1 MFSARRTA
9 DEQDVEVTTRENIS
23 IPNVTEPAD
32 PRAGSQ
38 CTRKGNLL
46 FISGQIACDDGELV
60 GPDDP
65 LEQCR
70 QCLRHIES
78 YVSAAGGTLDDV
90 VSLDI
95 FLTDIRYRPAAGQ
108 ARAEFFNE
116 PGPSAT
122 VVGGVDLAFEGLL
135 VEISARAV
143 LS

>member
-1 MFSARRTA
+1 M
-9 DEQDVEVTTRENIS
+9 TTRENIS
-23 IPNVTEPAD
+23 IPNVAEPSD
-32 PRAGSQ
+32 PQAGSQ
-38 CTRKGNLL
+38 CIRKGNLL
-46 FISGQIACDDGELV
+46 FISGQIALDDGELV
-60 GPDDP
+60 GPNDP

-78 YVSAAGGTLDDV
+78 YVSTAGGTLDDV

-95 FLTDIRYRPAAGQ
+95 FLADIRDRPAAGQ

-135 VEISARAV
+135 VEISAQAV

>member
-1 MFSARRTA
+1 
-9 DEQDVEVTTRENIS
+9 VTTRENIS
-23 IPNVTEPAD
+23 IPNVAEPSD
-32 PRAGSQ
+32 PQAGSQ
-38 CTRKGNLL
+38 CIRKGNLL
-46 FISGQIACDDGELV
+46 FISGQIALDDGELV
-60 GPDDP
+60 GPNDP

-78 YVSAAGGTLDDV
+78 YVSTAGGTLDDV

-95 FLTDIRYRPAAGQ
+95 FLADIRYRPAAGQ
-108 ARAEFFNE
+108 ARAEFFHE

-135 VEISARAV
+135 VEISAQAV

>member
-1 MFSARRTA
+1 
-9 DEQDVEVTTRENIS
+9 VTTRENIS
-23 IPNVTEPAD
+23 ISNVIEPAD
-32 PRAGSQ
+32 PQAGSQ
-38 CTRKGNLL
+38 CIRKGNLL
-46 FISGQIACDDGELV
+46 FISGQIALDNGELV

-78 YVSAAGGTLDDV
+78 FVSAAGGTLDDV

-95 FLTDIRYRPAAGQ
+95 FLADIRYRPAAGQ

-122 VVGGVDLAFEGLL
+122 VVGGVNLAFEGLL
-135 VEISARAV
+135 VEISAQAV

>member
-1 MFSARRTA
+1 MTR
-9 DEQDVEVTTRENIS
+9 RENLT
-23 IPNVTEPAD
+23 IPNVAEPPNPA
-32 PRAGSQ
+32 AGSQ
-38 CTRKGNLL
+38 CIRKGDLL
-46 FISGQIACDDGELV
+46 FISGQISMDNGELV
-60 GPDDP
+60 GPNDP

-78 YVSAAGGTLDDV
+78 YVTAAGGTLDDV

-108 ARAEFFNE
+108 AREEFFDA

-135 VEISARAV
+135 VEVSARAV

>member
-1 MFSARRTA
+1 
-9 DEQDVEVTTRENIS
+9 VTTRENIS
-23 IPNVTEPAD
+23 IPNVAEPSD
-32 PRAGSQ
+32 PQAGSQ
-38 CTRKGNLL
+38 CIRKGNLL
-46 FISGQIACDDGELV
+46 FISGQIALDDGELV
-60 GPDDP
+60 GPNDP

-78 YVSAAGGTLDDV
+78 YVSTAGGTLDDV

-95 FLTDIRYRPAAGQ
+95 FLADIRDRPAAGQ

-135 VEISARAV
+135 VEISAQAV

>member
-1 MFSARRTA
+1 M
-9 DEQDVEVTTRENIS
+9 TTRENIS
-23 IPNVTEPAD
+23 IPNVAEPSD
-32 PRAGSQ
+32 PQAGSQ
-38 CTRKGNLL
+38 CIRKGNLL
-46 FISGQIACDDGELV
+46 FISGQIALDDGELV
-60 GPDDP
+60 GPNDP

-95 FLTDIRYRPAAGQ
+95 FLADIRYRPAAGQ

-122 VVGGVDLAFEGLL
+122 VVGGVDLAFEGLM
-135 VEISARAV
+135 VEISAQAV

>member
-1 MFSARRTA
+1 
-9 DEQDVEVTTRENIS
+9 VTIRENLS
-23 IPNVTEPAD
+23 LPNVAEPAD

-38 CTRKGNLL
+38 CIRKGNLV
-46 FISGQIACDDGELV
+46 FISGQIALDNGELV
-60 GPDDP
+60 GPGDP

-95 FLTDIRYRPAAGQ
+95 FLTDIGHRPAAGQ

-135 VEISARAV
+135 VEIRASAV

>member
-1 MFSARRTA
+1 MS
-9 DEQDVEVTTRENIS
+9 TRQNIS
-23 IPNVTEPAD
+23 IPNVGEPAD
-32 PRAGSQ
+32 LRAGSQ
-38 CTRKGNLL
+38 CVRTGNLL
-46 FISGQIACDDGELV
+46 FISGQIALDDGELI
-60 GPDDP
+60 GPNDP

-78 YVSAAGGTLDDV
+78 FVKAAGGTLDDV

-95 FLTDIRYRPAAGQ
+95 FLTDIRYRPAAGE
-108 ARAEFFNE
+108 ARAEFFNA

>member
-1 MFSARRTA
+1 MQR
-9 DEQDVEVTTRENIS
+9 QNIT
-23 IPNVTEPAD
+23 IPNVAEPAD
-32 PRAGSQ
+32 AKVASQ
-38 CTRKGNLL
+38 CVKAGNLL
-46 FISGQIACDDGELV
+46 FISGQIALDNGVLV
-60 GPDDP
+60 GPADP

-70 QCLRHIES
+70 QCFRHIAA
-78 YVSAAGGTLDDV
+78 YLAAAGGTLDDI

-95 FLTDIRYRPAAGQ
+95 FLTDIRYRQAAID
-108 ARAEFFNE
+108 ARAEFFAA

>member
-1 MFSARRTA
+1 MTA
-9 DEQDVEVTTRENIS
+9 RENIS
-23 IPNVTEPAD
+23 IPNVTEPSD
-32 PRAGSQ
+32 PSAGSQ
-38 CTRKGNLL
+38 CIRKGNLL
-46 FISGQIACDDGELV
+46 FISGQISIDNGELV
-60 GPDDP
+60 GPNDP

-78 YVSAAGGTLDDV
+78 FVTAAGGTLDDV

-95 FLTDIRYRPAAGQ
+95 FLTDIRYRPAAGE
-108 ARAEFFNE
+108 ARAEFFIA

>member
-1 MFSARRTA
+1 M
-9 DEQDVEVTTRENIS
+9 TTRENIS
-23 IPNVTEPAD
+23 IPNVAEPSD
-32 PRAGSQ
+32 PQAGSQ
-38 CTRKGNLL
+38 CIRKGNLL
-46 FISGQIACDDGELV
+46 FISGQIALDDGELV
-60 GPDDP
+60 GPNDP

-78 YVSAAGGTLDDV
+78 YVSTAGGTLDDV

-95 FLTDIRYRPAAGQ
+95 FLADIRYRPAAGQ

-122 VVGGVDLAFEGLL
+122 VVGGVALAFEGLL
-135 VEISARAV
+135 VEISAQAV

>member
-1 MFSARRTA
+1 
-9 DEQDVEVTTRENIS
+9 VTTRENIS
-23 IPNVTEPAD
+23 ISNVTEPTD
-32 PRAGSQ
+32 PQAGSQ
-38 CTRKGNLL
+38 CIRKGNLL
-46 FISGQIACDDGELV
+46 FISGQIALDNGELV

-78 YVSAAGGTLDDV
+78 FVSAAGGTLDDV

-95 FLTDIRYRPAAGQ
+95 FLADIRYRPAAGQ

-135 VEISARAV
+135 VEISAQAV

>member
-1 MFSARRTA
+1 M
-9 DEQDVEVTTRENIS
+9 TTRENIS
-23 IPNVTEPAD
+23 IPNVAEPSD
-32 PRAGSQ
+32 PQAGSQ
-38 CTRKGNLL
+38 CIRKGNLL
-46 FISGQIACDDGELV
+46 FISGQIALDDGELV
-60 GPDDP
+60 GPNDP

-78 YVSAAGGTLDDV
+78 YVIAAGGTLDDV

-122 VVGGVDLAFEGLL
+122 VVGGVDLALEGLL
-135 VEISARAV
+135 VEISAQAV

>member
-1 MFSARRTA
+1 M
-9 DEQDVEVTTRENIS
+9 TRENIS
-23 IPNVTEPAD
+23 IPNVAEPTD

-38 CTRKGNLL
+38 CIRKGELL
-46 FISGQIACDDGELV
+46 FVSGQIAFDNGELV
-60 GPDDP
+60 GPEDP

-78 YVSAAGGTLDDV
+78 YVVAAGGPLDDV

-95 FLTDIRYRPAAGQ
+95 FLTAIQFRPAAGQ
-108 ARAEFFNE
+108 ARSEFFNE

>member
-1 MFSARRTA
+1 
-9 DEQDVEVTTRENIS
+9 VTTRENIS
-23 IPNVTEPAD
+23 ISNVIEPAD
-32 PRAGSQ
+32 PQAGSQ
-38 CTRKGNLL
+38 CIRKGNLL
-46 FISGQIACDDGELV
+46 FISGQIALDNGELV

-78 YVSAAGGTLDDV
+78 FVSAAGGTLDDV

-95 FLTDIRYRPAAGQ
+95 FLADIRYRPAAGQ

-135 VEISARAV
+135 VEISAQAV

>member
-1 MFSARRTA
+1 
-9 DEQDVEVTTRENIS
+9 
-23 IPNVTEPAD
+23 
-32 PRAGSQ
+32 
-38 CTRKGNLL
+38 L
-46 FISGQIACDDGELV
+46 FISGQIALDNGELV

-78 YVSAAGGTLDDV
+78 FVSAAGGTLDDV

-95 FLTDIRYRPAAGQ
+95 FLADIRYRPAAGQ

-135 VEISARAV
+135 VEISAQAV

>member
-1 MFSARRTA
+1 
-9 DEQDVEVTTRENIS
+9 VTTRENIS
-23 IPNVTEPAD
+23 IPNVAEPSD
-32 PRAGSQ
+32 PQAGSQ
-38 CTRKGNLL
+38 CIRKGNLL
-46 FISGQIACDDGELV
+46 FISGQIALDDGELV
-60 GPDDP
+60 GPNDP

-78 YVSAAGGTLDDV
+78 YVSTAGGTLDDV

-95 FLTDIRYRPAAGQ
+95 FLADIRYRPAAGQ
-108 ARAEFFNE
+108 ARAEFFKE

-135 VEISARAV
+135 VEISAQAV

>member
-1 MFSARRTA
+1 M
-9 DEQDVEVTTRENIS
+9 TRKNIS
-23 IPNVTEPAD
+23 IPNVGEPAD

-38 CTRKGNLL
+38 CVRKGELL
-46 FISGQIACDDGELV
+46 FVSGQIAFDNGELV
-60 GPDDP
+60 GPEDP

-78 YVSAAGGTLDDV
+78 YVVAAGGTLDDV

-95 FLTDIRYRPAAGQ
+95 FLTDIEFRPAAGQ
-108 ARAEFFNE
+108 ARSEFFNE

-122 VVGGVDLAFEGLL
+122 VVGGVDLAFDGLL

>member
-1 MFSARRTA
+1 M
-9 DEQDVEVTTRENIS
+9 TTRENIS
-23 IPNVTEPAD
+23 ISNVTEPSD

-38 CTRKGNLL
+38 CIRKGNLL
-46 FISGQIACDDGELV
+46 FISGQIALDNGELV

-95 FLTDIRYRPAAGQ
+95 FLADIRHRPAAGQ
-108 ARAEFFNE
+108 ARTEFFNE

-135 VEISARAV
+135 VEISAQAV

>member
-1 MFSARRTA
+1 M
-9 DEQDVEVTTRENIS
+9 TTRENIS
-23 IPNVTEPAD
+23 IPNVAEPSD
-32 PRAGSQ
+32 PQAGSQ
-38 CTRKGNLL
+38 CIRKGNLL
-46 FISGQIACDDGELV
+46 FISGQIALDDGELV
-60 GPDDP
+60 GPNDP

-95 FLTDIRYRPAAGQ
+95 FLADIRDRPAAGQ

-135 VEISARAV
+135 VEISAQAV

>member
-1 MFSARRTA
+1 MAP
-9 DEQDVEVTTRENIS
+9 RENIS
-23 IPNVTEPAD
+23 IPNVGEPAD
-32 PRAGSQ
+32 PSAGSQ
-38 CTRKGNLL
+38 CIRKGDLL
-46 FISGQIACDDGELV
+46 FISGQISMDNGELV
-60 GPDDP
+60 GPNDP

-78 YVSAAGGTLDDV
+78 FVTAAGGTMDDV

-95 FLTDIRYRPAAGQ
+95 FLTDIRYRPQAGE
-108 ARAEFFNE
+108 ARAEFFNA

-122 VVGGVDLAFEGLL
+122 LVGGVDLAFEGLL

>member
-1 MFSARRTA
+1 MAA
-9 DEQDVEVTTRENIS
+9 RENIS
-23 IPNVTEPAD
+23 IPNVAEPGDA
-32 PRAGSQ
+32 RAGSQ
-38 CTRKGNLL
+38 CIRKGDLL
-46 FISGQIACDDGELV
+46 FISGQIALDNGELV
-60 GPDDP
+60 GPNDP

-78 YVSAAGGTLDDV
+78 YVTAAGGTLDDV

-95 FLTDIRYRPAAGQ
+95 FLTDIRYRPAAGE
-108 ARAEFFNE
+108 ARAEFFSD

-122 VVGGVDLAFEGLL
+122 LVGGVDLAFEGLL

>member
-1 MFSARRTA
+1 M
-9 DEQDVEVTTRENIS
+9 TTRENIS
-23 IPNVTEPAD
+23 ISNVIEPAD
-32 PRAGSQ
+32 PQAGSQ
-38 CTRKGNLL
+38 CIRKGNLL
-46 FISGQIACDDGELV
+46 FISGQIAPYNGELV
-60 GPDDP
+60 GPNDP

-78 YVSAAGGTLDDV
+78 YVSTAGGTLDDV

-95 FLTDIRYRPAAGQ
+95 FLADIRYRPAAGQ

-135 VEISARAV
+135 VEISAQAV

>member
-1 MFSARRTA
+1 M
-9 DEQDVEVTTRENIS
+9 TTRENIS
-23 IPNVTEPAD
+23 ISNVIEPAD
-32 PRAGSQ
+32 PQAGSQ
-38 CTRKGNLL
+38 CIRKGNLL
-46 FISGQIACDDGELV
+46 FISGQIALDNGELV

-78 YVSAAGGTLDDV
+78 FVSAAGGTLDDV

-95 FLTDIRYRPAAGQ
+95 FLADIRYRPAAGQ
-108 ARAEFFNE
+108 ARTEFFNE

-135 VEISARAV
+135 VEISAQAV